1 MFFILAFNEL
11 RVLSEKKNNKKTSWM
26 ISCRPCGGR
35 KRFKQVNGWY
45 LAGKQKGCRAAP
57 LCSTCQLCLKEI
69 LPRHFEQLR
78 HHRRCCFP
86 QCKEAGVTNEALCLF
101 SLKRRKKKFPKAQMI
116 MSRRGGRREGVRL
129 ARHDSVPYGDC
140 VQRMTSR
147 RILDLILFVKKKK
160 QNRC

>member
-1 MFFILAFNEL
+1 
-11 RVLSEKKNNKKTSWM
+11 M
-26 ISCRPCGGR
+26 ISCRPRGGC

-101 SLKRRKKKFPKAQMI
+101 SLKRRKKKIPQSSNDYVKTG
-116 MSRRGGRREGVRL
+116 RKEGGG
-129 ARHDSVPYGDC
+129 ASG
-140 VQRMTSR
+140 QT
-147 RILDLILFVKKKK
+147 
-160 QNRC
+160 